1 MQNMKSIINNHN
13 MKFLNNTAE
22 KKKTV
27 TAETRTNC
35 PVNGKGLAPNII
47 YKARITSNQ
56 PT

>member
-13 MKFLNNTAE
+13 MNFLNNTAE